1 MLDTIQMH
9 QNMTAE
15 ELNQYI
21 REKERAGT
29 LTIFEAN
36 LAQYTKRQQTD
47 KDMFKHW
54 VEKHIPNAP
63 QRTELEHSGYVGQVT
78 FTGNETLQELEK
90 IRKTLLV

>member
-9 QNMTAE
+9 QNMTAA
-15 ELNQYI
+15 ELNEYI
-21 REKERAGT
+21 REKEKTGT

-63 QRTELEHSGYVGQVT
+63 QRTELEHSGYVGQD
-78 FTGNETLQELEK
+78 TL
-90 IRKTLLV
+90 T